1 MGVQRGVGGGL
12 VGVDVQTSSTD
23 LAALECGK
31 QSGLVNVGA
40 AGGIDDAHAVLH
52 LCDALCVNQCAA
64 VNCRGMDG
72 DEVGLGKQ
80 FVHLDIGTMPRVL
93 PCSSMPLP

>member
-1 MGVQRGVGGGL
+1 MRFCASTVAAPICGVQETIGWEYSAELGGGL

-40 AGGIDDAHAVLH
+40 AG
-52 LCDALCVNQCAA
+52 
-64 VNCRGMDG
+64 RY
-72 DEVGLGKQ
+72 
-80 FVHLDIGTMPRVL
+80 
-93 PCSSMPLP
+93 